1 MKISE
6 MEKMPMKDLENKI
19 ESIIRERAGKISEV
33 FAFAK
38 ERLNWMPHMDKNAE
52 INYDLVNEFHILD
65 MYDINEVL
73 TPHEYALILKQWRM
87 NVLDMFSRKVRWVG
101 EGGQLVSMYECPM
114 SFLRMVSALQKEV
127 NETDGWSRRT
137 SNDNE
142 MITIFGEKTFK
153 MVKSVLEHETNDTK
167 RVIDEMDMEELAI
180 IAGYTDKSML
190 QRMIWFKASKIL
202 KDKPTL
208 ELNYY
213 LIKKEIDKYGKQGNK
228 RI

>member
-1 MKISE
+1 MKIDE

-19 ESIIRERAGKISEV
+19 EGIIRERARKMSEV

-38 ERLNWMPHMDKNAE
+38 ERLNWMPHVDKNAE
-52 INYDLVNEFHILD
+52 INYGLVNEFHILD

-73 TPHEYALILKQWRM
+73 APHEYALMLKQWRM
-87 NVLDMFSRKVRWVG
+87 NVLDMFSKKVRWVG

-137 SNDNE
+137 SNDDE

-153 MVKSVLEHETNDTK
+153 MVKSVLEYETNDTK
-167 RVIDEMDMEELAI
+167 RVIDGMDMEELAI
-180 IAGYTDKSML
+180 IAESADKSML
-190 QRMIWFKASKIL
+190 QKMIWFKASKIL

-213 LIKKEIDKYGKQGNK
+213 LIKKEIDKYNQE
-228 RI
+228 